1 MAADKILI
9 VEDEQALARTVERYL
24 KRLGYSVA
32 GVVDN
37 GEEALD
43 LVAKSRP
50 DLALMDIEIQ
60 GGMDGIELA
69 GRFRKQHDI
78 PVIFLT
84 GRSDDETLDRV
95 RRSESFGYLLKPFRL
110 EELKA
115 GIELALIRHGRE
127 AHLRQIEESF
137 AAAITSTGDAILM
150 TDRSGV
156 VSFLNPAAEQL
167 TGWPAGKAIGQ
178 KLEEVFNIHVEA
190 GATGPSFRGGQ
201 GSTLLHE
208 VALLTAAGRRLPIE
222 VNVSTVRDEVRGR
235 IGSVL
240 VFRDITER
248 KRFEAQL
255 KTSQEELRKLAGH
268 LESAREAERTRIAR
282 EIHDEFGQLLTGFK
296 YDLAWLEKK
305 LSAPPSPRPIPGPPD
320 ADEPSDASSP
330 GEATRAALL
339 EKVSAMTDLLHGMV
353 QSVRRIAAEL
363 RPGVLDDL
371 GLAAAVEWQSGEFQ
385 KRTGIRLHVR
395 TALSERELPREIATA
410 LFRVFQESITNVGRH
425 AGAKS
430 VRVDLR
436 EAADQISLE
445 VSDDG
450 RGVTETDLGK
460 AGAFGLLGMRERIA
474 PLRGRFEIRGGP
486 GKGTTVSITVPLG
499 VSGSLGKEI

>member
-1 MAADKILI
+1 M
-9 VEDEQALARTVERYL
+9 
-24 KRLGYSVA
+24 
-32 GVVDN
+32 
-37 GEEALD
+37 
-43 LVAKSRP
+43 
-50 DLALMDIEIQ
+50 
-60 GGMDGIELA
+60 
-69 GRFRKQHDI
+69 
-78 PVIFLT
+78 
-84 GRSDDETLDRV
+84 
-95 RRSESFGYLLKPFRL
+95 
-110 EELKA
+110 
-115 GIELALIRHGRE
+115 
-127 AHLRQIEESF
+127 
-137 AAAITSTGDAILM
+137 
-150 TDRSGV
+150 
-156 VSFLNPAAEQL
+156 
-167 TGWPAGKAIGQ
+167 
-178 KLEEVFNIHVEA
+178 
-190 GATGPSFRGGQ
+190 
-201 GSTLLHE
+201 
-208 VALLTAAGRRLPIE
+208 
-222 VNVSTVRDEVRGR
+222 
-235 IGSVL
+235 
-240 VFRDITER
+240 TER